1 MRVHPLFRQV
11 GLVLALTTVG
21 AVATAAFHPR
31 RPAWYLVME
40 AGENAVTESAVR
52 ERWNGDVQWVDSR
65 PAKAYQKRHRDGA
78 ILLNEEE
85 WNDLLSP
92 QVFDQLVSAG
102 KPIVVYCDGSR
113 CERSKAVAEKLQGIG
128 LPEVY
133 YLQGGWR

>member
-1 MRVHPLFRQV
+1 MRLQPLFREI
-11 GLVLALTTVG
+11 GLVLAFTALG
-21 AVATAAFHPR
+21 AAATAAFHPR
-31 RPAWYLVME
+31 RPAWYLVVE
-40 AGENAVTESAVR
+40 VGENAVTEKMVQ
-52 ERWNGDVQWVDSR
+52 ERWKGEVQWVDSR
-65 PAKAYQKRHRDGA
+65 PAKAFEKRHRQGA

-92 QVFDQLVSAG
+92 PVFEQLASGG

-113 CERSKAVAEKLQGIG
+113 CERSKAVAEKLRGIG